1 MPTHASKATP
11 IVLRDSPKEP
21 KSFDT
26 TLRYSGRII
35 VKGVSK
41 QMAEV
46 QPQKKINDDAQK
58 LKSALTL
65 PDPPAN
71 RCKWEQAK
79 AYFDLL
85 TPDQWEQV
93 QTYIYRTKPI
103 ITKPRPFYIDL
114 ISGRLDYDN
123 ILALHGGG
131 EYRLDVQDHGR
142 SKKIMEVT
150 LSIPMSIAPKLDLAE
165 LDFNEPKNRGFITQQ
180 IAEGKI
186 TRDGTPVQPNTPP
199 PGNLT
204 VPEAMM
210 KQSQEFMQL
219 FMRMNETQRQ
229 QLIEASKNKDELGG
243 TVGQILIE
251 KMKQDNPNGMMP
263 MFLEFMKTQKNSTSE
278 ITPLVALITGMMN
291 QMVTMQSE
299 NTKVLIEVMKTNKE
313 KPESEEGKGPFDNL
327 KELLELA
334 KMVKGGGSVEKSTLE
349 TIVDGISTVA
359 PPLLQTIGQYLNFAS
374 VSRQG
379 VMGTPMPAPGDIMQ
393 PPGNMPQPTAQLP
406 PPNVIQMPQP
416 KQELQ
421 QMSPIQSVAQT
432 FAAQGKLI
440 YTHMENSGALFAQ
453 DIINLYGKPI
463 WQMITKFDDATILA
477 GAKTVPEFWNQVLAV
492 YSEEYFVKWIADFRD
507 YEKVLAEMEE
517 EEGEEQ

>member
-1 MPTHASKATP
+1 
-11 IVLRDSPKEP
+11 
-21 KSFDT
+21 
-26 TLRYSGRII
+26 
-35 VKGVSK
+35 
-41 QMAEV
+41 MAEV

-103 ITKPRPFYIDL
+103 ITKPRPFYIDI

-142 SKKIMEVT
+142 SKKILEVT

-186 TRDGTPVQPNTPP
+186 TRDGTPVQPNTPAA
-199 PGNLT
+199 GTLT

-263 MFLEFMKTQKNSTSE
+263 MVLEFMKTQKNSTSE

-291 QMVTMQSE
+291 QMVTMQNE
-299 NTKVLIEVMKTNKE
+299 NTKVLIEIMKINKD
-313 KPESEEGKGPFDNL
+313 KPELEEGKSPFDNL
-327 KELLELA
+327 KQLLELA
-334 KMVKGGGSVEKSTLE
+334 KMVKGGGNVEKSTLE
-349 TIVDGISTVA
+349 TIIDGISTVA

-374 VSRQG
+374 VSRQS
-379 VMGTPMPAPGDIMQ
+379 APGDIMQ
-393 PPGNMPQPTAQLP
+393 PPGNIPQSVSQLPPPDIMQPPGNISQLP
-406 PPNVIQMPQP
+406 PPNIVQMPS

-421 QMSPIQSVAQT
+421 QISPIQSVAQT

-507 YEKVLAEMEE
+507 YEKVLIKMEE
-517 EEGEEQ
+517 EEREEQ